1 MKYPRSY
8 MALGGNIKGLKNQMI
23 VKDNHDLVSSSA
35 LPQNVS
41 VTMIIKGLCLRAS
54 PQFTPG

>member
-23 VKDNHDLVSSSA
+23 VKDNHELVSSSA
-35 LPQNVS
+35 SPQNVS
-41 VTMIIKGLCLRAS
+41 VTMIIVGLCLKAF

>member
-8 MALGGNIKGLKNQMI
+8 MALGGNIKGFKNQMI
-23 VKDNHDLVSSSA
+23 IKENHELVSSSA

-41 VTMIIKGLCLRAS
+41 VTMITKGLCLKAS